1 MTAPGAP
8 HPEPIAGTFDDLVV
22 YLLSRLGDKVR
33 VTAPPKGAIGPM
45 VLADGHLHLA
55 DQQLPDE
62 VIFRVT
68 GSTERS
74 LRLNPSI
81 VSAVFLREAGATFS
95 ILTIPFAIEFGGGS
109 G

>member
-1 MTAPGAP
+1 MTASGSP

-33 VTAPPKGAIGPM
+33 LTAPPTGATGPM
-45 VLADGHLHLA
+45 VLADGHLRLA
-55 DQQLPDE
+55 EQQLPNE
-62 VIFRVT
+62 VIFRVS

-95 ILTIPFAIEFGGGS
+95 VLTIPFAVEFGS
-109 G
+109 GAG